1 MSTMSEGVLAY
12 SSINA
17 TEKQIGLVELNNIV
31 EDIRNDLE
39 VIIQQK
45 GAEIKSEPLPK
56 IEGAYVL
63 IYQLFYNL
71 INNSLKFAK
80 PNEKPSISII
90 AKMITALDL
99 IPNMRKEYFRL
110 SRD

>member
-1 MSTMSEGVLAY
+1 MSEGVLAY

-17 TEKQIGLVELNNIV
+17 TEKQIGLVDLNNIV

-45 GAEIKSEPLPK
+45 GAEIRSEPLPK
-56 IEGAYVL
+56 IEGADVL

-80 PNEKPSISII
+80 PNEKPQF
-90 AKMITALDL
+90 
-99 IPNMRKEYFRL
+99 PL
-110 SRD
+110 SQK